1 MTGSIWAAEWKNASW
16 LTGSR
21 HFKKFC
27 VGACDGS
34 RSYVA
39 LWNRTNKLIKFPWL
53 SFIQQ
58 CAEVD
63 RHELICV
70 ALAVVG
76 VGGILEPLWIP
87 STLSCGPAS
96 TAELRWTMGCCVTVG
111 SGEQTAWVPVIESS
125 VTAPAVTASDKP
137 PGAWIM
143 YAVGLSD
150 GLMAGRMAWPETPVM
165 ANVLTSL
172 PANIHTLTY
181 HGGDVFNLQSAV
193 GGSPERCFFFRMKL
207 FCFPLKF

>member
-87 STLSCGPAS
+87 STPSCGPAS

-150 GLMAGRMAWPETPVM
+150 GLCNNGRQNGVTRNPSNGQCLNQPASQHTH
-165 ANVLTSL
+165 AYL
-172 PANIHTLTY
+172 PR
-181 HGGDVFNLQSAV
+181 G
-193 GGSPERCFFFRMKL
+193 RCI
-207 FCFPLKF
+207 